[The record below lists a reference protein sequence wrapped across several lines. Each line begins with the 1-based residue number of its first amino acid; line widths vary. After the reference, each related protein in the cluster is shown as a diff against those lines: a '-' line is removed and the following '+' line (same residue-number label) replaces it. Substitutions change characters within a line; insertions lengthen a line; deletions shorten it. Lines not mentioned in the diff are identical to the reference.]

1 MSESE
6 LLLHERNKLKKERK
20 LSTISE
26 EIKLKIEERILQI
39 EADIGNDISE
49 KYQNE
54 ILDTLKKLGG
64 NNKQLTGSGRKK
76 LWELLK
82 KKYPKCSPSIPV
94 GKKDRFG
101 NLISNHEGLKKLYLQ
116 TYVDRLRNRPIKEE
130 FEELKI
136 LKEELFELR
145 IELAK

>member
-1 MSESE
+1 MVIVAWAKTKF
-6 LLLHERNKLKKERK
+6 LNLN
-20 LSTISE
+20 
-26 EIKLKIEERILQI
+26 
-39 EADIGNDISE
+39 IGL

-64 NNKQLTGSGRKK
+64 DSKMLNGSGRKK

-101 NLISNHEGLKKLYLQ
+101 NLITYDEGLKKLYLQ
-116 TYVDRLRNRPIKEE
+116 TYMHMLRNRPIEE
-130 FEELKI
+130 KFEELKI
-136 LKEELFELR
+136 L
-145 IELAK
+145 